1 MAAMDTDD
9 GRAAQLELEAGGN
22 RARIIGGLARRLED
36 HQVFGVRW
44 LYAAYHAAHRG
55 GWHGCI
61 LGDGM
66 GVGKTLQT
74 IAVVHAL
81 LESCQ
86 CTRAMI
92 VVPSTLVSNWRNE
105 VAKFAT
111 PPHVETALPVMF
123 VGEGAQCSTARR
135 ALAALRDAVVSL
147 YAVVSQVDVACTRD
161 GVDRL

>member
-1 MAAMDTDD
+1 MDTDD
-9 GRAAQLELEAGGN
+9 VPGDARARAAELELEAGGK

-44 LYAAYHAAHRG
+44 LYAAYHGAHRG

-81 LESCQ
+81 LESSQ

-92 VVPSTLVSNWRNE
+92 VVPSPLVSNWRNE
-105 VAKFAT
+105 LAKFAM
-111 PPHVETALPVMF
+111 PP
-123 VGEGAQCSTARR
+123 QWRR
-135 ALAALRDAVVSL
+135 R
-147 YAVVSQVDVACTRD
+147 CP
-161 GVDRL
+161 